1 MVSVFALMI
10 LLLLSSEYALKRFS
24 ESLLSETLETP
35 VEIEN
40 VSIDLLEGTL
50 SFHNTRIANL
60 KGFSKPNIFTA
71 ETVRATGSFADFLLQ
86 GHIHIQMIEIDHI
99 QTWIQK
105 NSDGYNYEVL
115 LRNLG
120 ETPED
125 ASGADDPEETNPAEN
140 RPSTDNDSDIE
151 IREIRLTDVRTAV
164 YDFIPSAHSTPES
177 RESNRLDLEWD
188 TMILRN
194 INLGEGGREAARH
207 LSQLITEALLTA
219 TAKKVGTLPIHL
231 VEQGFSLG
239 DSTLKIIGQET
250 HTDEIGDTFHDLSRG
265 AAEWLHRL
273 VPHNKEEKPQ
283 SSP

>member
-239 DSTLKIIGQET
+239 DSTLKIIGQESN
-250 HTDEIGDTFHDLSRG
+250 HPG
-265 AAEWLHRL
+265 
-273 VPHNKEEKPQ
+273 
-283 SSP
+283 